1 MKERNGRGQFRATE
15 SMNYRKKFK
24 NHFGDFDKTS
34 EEAFMEAALEKYDFK
49 QCQRQDGSIYGVKDS
64 SSCSQKGAKEV
75 KKDKGGEGGGSL
87 TLATNRKLLSAASG
101 GDKNAQK
108 KYESNLDKLG
118 THALR
123 DQITQNVG
131 KGQGKSAT
139 DKGSMMDNKKEL
151 QYAITESFDRIT
163 KIRKDEGKEPMS
175 LTSVVDSIDLQRIGI
190 DADKAN
196 SLAKQGKSI
205 KKAVKS

>member
-75 KKDKGGEGGGSL
+75 KKDEGGEGGESTSKKGNVAR
-87 TLATNRKLLSAASG
+87 LAPKTPEDFKRKPRLL
-101 GDKNAQK
+101 
-108 KYESNLDKLG
+108 ESEDS
-118 THALR
+118 
-123 DQITQNVG
+123 Q
-131 KGQGKSAT
+131 AT
-139 DKGSMMDNKKEL
+139 
-151 QYAITESFDRIT
+151 
-163 KIRKDEGKEPMS
+163 
-175 LTSVVDSIDLQRIGI
+175 
-190 DADKAN
+190 
-196 SLAKQGKSI
+196 
-205 KKAVKS
+205 